1 VTALDLIER
10 SINKRAMTKLLLVLL
25 LFVMPTAT
33 LAQGVAI
40 SDRREVDGTLT
51 LSHEVVVAAPP
62 SEVWSA
68 ISTPEGWRTWAVPAS
83 WTAADDPDSIESSYN
98 PAARPGDPTI
108 IRQHFLARLPGRL
121 LVFRTTRAPQGF
133 PHFETYARVT
143 SFFELEAV
151 DATHSRVR
159 LTGTGYTDTEAGR
172 LLLGFFRDGN
182 RVSLERLRDRFVTGP
197 IDWAAQ
203 R

>member
-1 VTALDLIER
+1 MTRLLLAL
-10 SINKRAMTKLLLVLL
+10 LLLVIP
-25 LFVMPTAT
+25 VAAS
-33 LAQGVAI
+33 AQDVAVG
-40 SDRREVDGTLT
+40 DRREADGTLT

-62 SEVWSA
+62 AEIWAA

-83 WTAADDPDSIESSYN
+83 WTAADDADSIESSYD

-143 SFFELEAV
+143 SFFEIEPV
-151 DATHSRVR
+151 DVGHSRVR
-159 LTGTGYTDTEAGR
+159 LTGAGYADTEAGR

-182 RVSLERLRDRFVTGP
+182 RVSLERLRDRFVNGP
-197 IDWAAQ
+197 RNWTAP